1 MGVRRGT
8 VGQPPGGY
16 TRSVQS
22 AQVRTTTSSL
32 PDVALF
38 GGLTDDE
45 RAALLARLRPR
56 RYRKGATVFLFGELG
71 RDLYI
76 IESGSVRIYVATADG
91 KELTL
96 AILGPGEFFGEL
108 ALLDGEPRSSDAII
122 MEDSQLQLLERDEF
136 VHFMDDHP
144 SVAHRVIEVLSR
156 RLRNNNELV
165 QDAAFFDV
173 AARLARVILRLAESV
188 GQPDG
193 NEGITISKRLTQHDL
208 AGMIGASRESVNKW
222 LAFFAR
228 QGLVAHRG
236 GLIRVLNAEGLRKRI
251 Y

>member
-1 MGVRRGT
+1 
-8 VGQPPGGY
+8 
-16 TRSVQS
+16 VQG
-22 AQVRTTTSSL
+22 AQIQATTSSL

-45 RAALLARLRPR
+45 RTALLARLRRR
-56 RYRKGATVFLFGELG
+56 RYRKGATVFLYGDLG

-76 IESGSVRIYVATADG
+76 IESGSVRIYVATAEG

-136 VHFMDDHP
+136 VHFMDEHP
-144 SVAHRVIEVLSR
+144 SVTHRVIEVLSR

-188 GQPDG
+188 GHADG
-193 NEGITISKRLTQHDL
+193 DGITISKRLTQYDL